1 MLAGEQCSTCF
12 LAKNYV
18 NNQQGPRR
26 SSFKCC
32 LKGFC
37 SFSFLCLNWSCPAG
51 SGFVHK
57 SLLKLSICTLAALS
71 WLILLDVQN
80 SKHTPSWTMLIFTR
94 AVPWKALLP
103 CCTAHCVCNSWFRL
117 LPHSVLYCSTM
128 GAGVAWQYRHGS
140 KLCLWISW
148 SWLVNSTLLPVP
160 SKMKS

>member
-12 LAKNYV
+12 LAKNHV

-26 SSFKCC
+26 SSSKCC

-37 SFSFLCLNWSCPAG
+37 SFSFLCLNWSCPTG

-57 SLLKLSICTLAALS
+57 SLLKLSIYTLAALS
-71 WLILLDVQN
+71 WLILLGVQN
-80 SKHTPSWTMLIFTR
+80 SKHIPSWTMLIFTR

-117 LPHSVLYCSTM
+117 LPYSVLYCSTM

>member
-12 LAKNYV
+12 LAKNHV

-26 SSFKCC
+26 SSSKCC

-37 SFSFLCLNWSCPAG
+37 SFSFLCLNWSCPTG

-57 SLLKLSICTLAALS
+57 SLLKLSIYTLAALS
-71 WLILLDVQN
+71 WLILLGVQN
-80 SKHTPSWTMLIFTR
+80 SKHIPSWTMLIFTR

-117 LPHSVLYCSTM
+117 PPYSVLYCSTM